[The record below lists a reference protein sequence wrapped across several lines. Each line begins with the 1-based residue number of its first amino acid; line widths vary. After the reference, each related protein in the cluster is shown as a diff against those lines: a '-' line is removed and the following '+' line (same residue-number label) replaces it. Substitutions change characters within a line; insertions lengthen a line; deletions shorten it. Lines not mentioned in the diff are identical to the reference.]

1 MDVSVSDPSSKTRS
15 PVLKEVRLCIFCSL
29 AVSKPVGDDEDR
41 DNDGVFNREHDK
53 RRCGGG
59 GVQNICVMTMMVMT
73 IIIVFASLS

>member
-29 AVSKPVGDDEDR
+29 AVSKPGGDDEDR

-53 RRCGGG
+53 RRWGWGSKYMRDDHDGDDNHYC
-59 GVQNICVMTMMVMT
+59 ICIT
-73 IIIVFASLS
+73 F

>member
-29 AVSKPVGDDEDR
+29 AVSKPGGDDEDR

-53 RRCGGG
+53 RRCGRGG
-59 GVQNICVMTMMVMT
+59 QNICVMTMMVMT

>member
-29 AVSKPVGDDEDR
+29 AVSKPGGDDEDR
-41 DNDGVFNREHDK
+41 DNNGVFNREHDK
-53 RRCGGG
+53 RRCGG